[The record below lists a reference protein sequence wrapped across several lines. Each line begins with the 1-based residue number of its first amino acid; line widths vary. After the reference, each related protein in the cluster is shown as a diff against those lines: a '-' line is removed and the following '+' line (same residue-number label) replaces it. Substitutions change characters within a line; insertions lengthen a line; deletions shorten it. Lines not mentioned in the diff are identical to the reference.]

1 MIILITFT
9 KSPPLSFIQEC
20 RGSDGLDQCSSDC
33 RTAPNSEETTDL
45 ESRES
50 NADSHAQDVNC
61 PSRRTPLGTT
71 WKSLMMMSYWGQKL
85 FGGKQTNKPSSKNAS
100 NKKGWKRCIIV
111 LKRRW
116 LGRKKG
122 RENLNHQ
129 NAIEKQNAF
138 GFPDKW
144 QIRITF
150 LQISGT
156 LFF

>member
-1 MIILITFT
+1 MEIINDDELLRP
-9 KSPPLSFIQEC
+9 KAL
-20 RGSDGLDQCSSDC
+20 
-33 RTAPNSEETTDL
+33 
-45 ESRES
+45 
-50 NADSHAQDVNC
+50 
-61 PSRRTPLGTT
+61 
-71 WKSLMMMSYWGQKL
+71 WGK
-85 FGGKQTNKPSSKNAS
+85 TNKQKKTSSKNAS